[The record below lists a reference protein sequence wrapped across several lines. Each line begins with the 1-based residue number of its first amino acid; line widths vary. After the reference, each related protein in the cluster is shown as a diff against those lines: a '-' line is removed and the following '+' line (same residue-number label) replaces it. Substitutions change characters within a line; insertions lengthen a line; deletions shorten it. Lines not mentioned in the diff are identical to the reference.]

1 MLDNI
6 KQMLYN
12 ILVKRLRE
20 TKSRFTKG
28 KQKEVNEMNERR
40 EESGMTNAQ
49 LDAFLETLARLIE
62 SDAENIEQAAEIV
75 RNAKTAEK

>member
-1 MLDNI
+1 
-6 KQMLYN
+6 
-12 ILVKRLRE
+12 
-20 TKSRFTKG
+20 
-28 KQKEVNEMNERR
+28 MNEKR

-62 SDAENIEQAAEIV
+62 SDAESAEQAAEIV